1 MKRAKKKN
9 KRETMRLGWKQ
20 DAAGESSGRKSFLG
34 RGEGIVWDGQENF
47 RLRIGSNKRKR
58 KRRCPWRRSLQSL
71 GNSIAGSFLRFWP
84 GRRGLCGSRQPV
96 KIILKYGKQPL
107 GGMGQRSVGRPDQIG
122 GVGAGF
128 LRDGDADQ
136 IRIKAGNVLV
146 QVGDAGIFPQELDQ
160 GRKLVEKAFLRRWAS
175 CPLTSGQRGRRPAPP
190 PVF

>member
-1 MKRAKKKN
+1 MRPVCPRPGGQIS
-9 KRETMRLGWKQ
+9 REDRP
-20 DAAGESSGRKSFLG
+20 AGESSGRKSFFG
-34 RGEGIVWDGQENF
+34 RGEGIVWDGQGNF
-47 RLRIGSNKRKR
+47 RLSIGSNKRKR

-96 KIILKYGKQPL
+96 KIILKYGKQPF
-107 GGMGQRSVGRPDQIG
+107 GRTSQRSVGRPDQVG
-122 GVGAGF
+122 GERAGF
-128 LRDGDADQ
+128 LRDWDADQ
-136 IRIKAGNVLV
+136 IRIKTGNVLV
-146 QVGDAGIFPQELDQ
+146 KVGDAGIFPQELDQ